1 MRQGGCLGTTRNQQN
16 ASHYCETKVS
26 VDFVTLSLVTHMMT
40 IGVLT
45 LTLDTYYF
53 NHEHLALPANQDGPY
68 NIP

>member
-45 LTLDTYYF
+45 LTLDT
-53 NHEHLALPANQDGPY
+53 
-68 NIP
+68 